1 MGMFTTE
8 KVNPD
13 GADALPKD
21 TPRPLVA
28 SYTRLKIS
36 DPNAQARLVES
47 PEDREWQRRAWQAY
61 EDIGEV
67 HFAYNLIGNL
77 MSRMRIY
84 VGGCVCHEN
93 IEDMKDLTPGI
104 KGAAEDALRK
114 LHAHEGGLGAAL
126 RAMAINLSV
135 PGECYLVQIPARE
148 VATPTG
154 TRIVP
159 ERWEIRSI
167 DEVIVPKPGSNEP
180 FRVTNTGATGATT
193 AKNSPDIITLPPDA
207 FVARMWRRSPR
218 FSGRADSSMRPV
230 LALCDELRLIN
241 QTFQATARSRLNS
254 GLLFV
259 PDTLAASTPGLLPG
273 ATGEDAS
280 SADVDDFE
288 ENLIEGMM
296 TPIQD
301 PSSASAVVPI
311 LVRGPAEAGE
321 KIKLIQFDRTFD
333 PSLVQR
339 ADRVLER
346 ILQGLDLPKDMISGL
361 ANVRYSNAITI
372 EDTLFKAHLEP
383 LALLICDLL
392 TYVYLRPALEARGY
406 TEQQA
411 HRLNLWYDPSVVVM
425 RPNRNADAVALYDRY
440 ALSGEALREA
450 NGFTDGDGP
459 TPTEVLLRML
469 VQKGPMGPELS
480 ESLMRYL
487 APMVMQAATEATLDT
502 DEATGLP
509 PAVQQLLD
517 SSAAAPTVAPATPEP
532 EEEATA
538 EPTPEPV
545 DLTEQTVPDTTD
557 AARAAN
563 TSGPRAGRPAAPASG
578 NPPLLPPRPQQ

>member
-1 MGMFTTE
+1 MGIFTTE
-8 KVNPD
+8 KINPN
-13 GADALPKD
+13 GVDALPKD

-28 SYTRLKIS
+28 SYARAKVS
-36 DPNAQARLVES
+36 DPNTLLKLNE
-47 PEDREWQRRAWQAY
+47 PLEDREWQRRAWQAY

-84 VGGCVCHEN
+84 VGGCVCHED
-93 IEDMKDLTPGI
+93 IENMKDLTPGI
-104 KGAAEDALRK
+104 KGAAKAALRN

-126 RAMAINLSV
+126 RTMAINLSIT
-135 PGECYLVQIPARE
+135 GECYLVQIPARS
-148 VATPTG
+148 VATPNG
-154 TRIVP
+154 SRIVP

-167 DEVIVPKPGSNEP
+167 DEVIVPKPGSREP
-180 FRVTNTGATGATT
+180 IRITSTGNVS
-193 AKNSPDIITLPPDA
+193 NSRNPNDLIDLPPNA

-218 FSGRADSSMRPV
+218 YSGRADSSMRAV
-230 LALCDELRLIN
+230 LDQCDELRLIN
-241 QTFQATARSRLNS
+241 QTFKATARSRLNS

-280 SADVDDFE
+280 SADLDDFE
-288 ENLIEGMM
+288 ESLVEGMM
-296 TPIQD
+296 TPIED

-321 KIKLIQFDRTFD
+321 KIKLINFERTFD

-361 ANVRYSNAITI
+361 ANVRYSNAVTI
-372 EDTLFKAHLEP
+372 EDTLFKAHIEP

-392 TYVYLRPALEARGY
+392 TAVYLRPALEARGY

-425 RPNRNADAVALYDRY
+425 RPNRNNDAVALYDRY
-440 ALSGEALREA
+440 ALSASALREA
-450 NGFTDGDGP
+450 NGFTEGEGP
-459 TPTEVLLRML
+459 KPAEIMLRML
-469 VQKGPMGPELS
+469 IQKGPLGPELS
-480 ESLMRYL
+480 EALMRYV
-487 APMVMQAATEATLDT
+487 APLVMQAATEATLNT
-502 DEATGLP
+502 DEETGLP
-509 PAVQQLLD
+509 PEVQQLLD
-517 SSAAAPTVAPATPEP
+517 ASAKAPAVAGEQPQEP
-532 EEEATA
+532 ET
-538 EPTPEPV
+538 TPV
-545 DLTEQTVPDTTD
+545 LDLTEQTAPENTD
-557 AARAAN
+557 VRRAAN
-563 TSGPRAGRPAAPASG
+563 TSGPRAGRPAAPDDG
-578 NPPLLPPRPQQ
+578 IPPLLPPRPQQ